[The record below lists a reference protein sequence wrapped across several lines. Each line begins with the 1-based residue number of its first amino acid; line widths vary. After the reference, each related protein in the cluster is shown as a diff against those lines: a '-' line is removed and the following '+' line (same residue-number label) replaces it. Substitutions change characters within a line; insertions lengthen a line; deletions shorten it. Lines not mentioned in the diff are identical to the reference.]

1 MRHNTHDKTLYRNYV
16 RKWKFLIQE
25 YELVKQKRHPTF
37 RFVADFYRFHQT
49 HRQTFFKY
57 YHRFRQSGAEHAL
70 VPQPRGPKW
79 KSRRVYGYIEQQV
92 LQQRRLGVNR
102 YEICQILAPKLKHLT
117 PSPSTVYRIT
127 QRYGL
132 NRLTPKLR
140 EEKRR
145 IVKQKAGELGHL
157 DCHHLSKDLIATDPT
172 RYYLVCVID
181 ACTRLAWAEV
191 VTDLKSLTVMFS
203 ALKSF
208 NLLHQRYQLQFA
220 EVLTDNGSEF
230 AAPRTKDTH
239 PFERMLLELGIKHRY
254 TRPYRPQTNGKVERF
269 WRTLNDDLI
278 DGTTFA
284 SLAEFRDE
292 LEQYLLY
299 YNEVR
304 PHQALEG
311 QPPNRSTNLVNELL
325 NTYRDD
331 RGEGRLHRI
340 GGSCGMVRGPWSWR
354 ESLEP
359 SCLCCC
365 LSGTGISSPASV
377 IFRPN
382 TGSALPVGM
391 TASTPSPVKPLC
403 GNSADTM

>member
-1 MRHNTHDKTLYRNYV
+1 MRHHTHDKTLYRNYV

-37 RFVADFYRFHQT
+37 RFAADFYRFHQT
-49 HRQTFFKY
+49 HRQTFLKY
-57 YHRFRQSGAEHAL
+57 YHRFRQSGSEQAL
-70 VPQPRGPKW
+70 VPQKRGPKW

-92 LQQRRLGVNR
+92 LQQRQLGVNR
-102 YEICQILAPKLKHLT
+102 YEICQLLAPKLKHLT
-117 PSPSTVYRIT
+117 LSPSTVYRIT
-127 QRYGL
+127 KRHGL
-132 NRLTPKLR
+132 NRFTPKLR

-203 ALKSF
+203 ALKNF

-230 AAPRTKDTH
+230 AAPTQPATH

-311 QPPNRSTNLVNELL
+311 KTPKQINE
-325 NTYRDD
+325 
-331 RGEGRLHRI
+331 
-340 GGSCGMVRGPWSWR
+340 SCQR
-354 ESLEP
+354 
-359 SCLCCC
+359 
-365 LSGTGISSPASV
+365 
-377 IFRPN
+377 
-382 TGSALPVGM
+382 M
-391 TASTPSPVKPLC
+391 TEHIQ
-403 GNSADTM
+403 G